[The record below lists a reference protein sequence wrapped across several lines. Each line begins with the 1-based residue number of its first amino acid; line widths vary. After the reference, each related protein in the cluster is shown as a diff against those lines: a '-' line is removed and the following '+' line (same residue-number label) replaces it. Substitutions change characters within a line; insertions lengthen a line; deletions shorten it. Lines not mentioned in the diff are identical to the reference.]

1 MVENLT
7 LSVSGMT
14 CGGCENAVKRTLLK
28 LDGVHDVTA
37 SHRDRVVTVR
47 YETDKVGPA
56 TIHGRIES
64 LGYKVTG

>member
-1 MVENLT
+1 MVENLK

-28 LDGVHDVTA
+28 LEGVHEVTA
-37 SHRDRVVTVR
+37 SHRDALVMVR

-56 TIHGRIES
+56 MIQSKIES
-64 LGYKVTG
+64 LGYRVAS